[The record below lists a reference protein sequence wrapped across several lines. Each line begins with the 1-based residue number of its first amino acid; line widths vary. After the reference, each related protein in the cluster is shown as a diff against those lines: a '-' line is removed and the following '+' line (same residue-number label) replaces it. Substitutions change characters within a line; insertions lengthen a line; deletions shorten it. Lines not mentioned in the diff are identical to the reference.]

1 VPENTNNKWTPE
13 EEALLKSLIEANTS
27 IHLIA
32 AKLKR
37 SVGAIRAPR
46 ERTAHT
52 DETGTGR
59 AEGEEMSKSQLLR
72 PWTAKDDDRLRALA
86 AAGETSTEIS
96 KQLGRSPSAVRRR
109 ALQLSIVFA
118 NSLKTVWLKAK
129 K

>member
-1 VPENTNNKWTPE
+1 
-13 EEALLKSLIEANTS
+13 
-27 IHLIA
+27 
-32 AKLKR
+32 
-37 SVGAIRAPR
+37 
-46 ERTAHT
+46 
-52 DETGTGR
+52 
-59 AEGEEMSKSQLLR
+59 MSKSQLLR

-96 KQLGRSPSAVRRR
+96 KQLGRNPSAVRRR